1 MSETEGQRND
11 SPLLSERGVTTI
23 SDTVVSSLA
32 GMAAQEVDGVHM
44 GGGASRA
51 AGGVLGSITGSE
63 SRTSGITVEVGRTET
78 AIDLKM
84 GIEYNKNILQT
95 VEEVRRRIT
104 DRVESMTGLRIKEL
118 NATITDITFPETEAG
133 RRPARAIPPSEPAE
147 GQEEAPSDAPE
158 ARATPEDETTEP
170 AEHETTE
177 AETTQVE
184 TAEAESEE
192 IETAE
197 AETTGTPV
205 EDSDVAEEEVTQVE
219 ATEAETAEAE
229 TASVPVEDSAAPEEE
244 AIAPAED
251 SSVVEEEVTAEER
264 PPEEG
269 ESTTLRTEETAEASE
284 AVTEVEAETTEETEV
299 TEEVQTPPEPET
311 PEERMRRRAQ
321 ERARRRSRRAQD
333 S

>member
-11 SPLLSERGVTTI
+11 SLLLSERGVTTI

-104 DRVESMTGLRIKEL
+104 ERVESMTGLRIKEL
-118 NATITDITFPETEAG
+118 NATITDITFPETETG
-133 RRPARAIPPSEPAE
+133 RHLGRAKPPSEPDE
-147 GQEEAPSDAPE
+147 SQEEIPATAPE
-158 ARATPEDETTEP
+158 TRATPEDEP
-170 AEHETTE
+170 AERETTQAE
-177 AETTQVE
+177 TKEAETTQAETTQVE
-184 TAEAESEE
+184 TPEAETM
-192 IETAE
+192 ETETAEVEAAE
-197 AETTGTPV
+197 AETTSVPD
-205 EDSDVAEEEVTQVE
+205 EDSG
-219 ATEAETAEAE
+219 
-229 TASVPVEDSAAPEEE
+229 APEEE
-244 AIAPAED
+244 AIAPATD
-251 SSVVEEEVTAEER
+251 SNVAEEEVVVEER
-264 PPEEG
+264 PPEES
-269 ESTTLRTEETAEASE
+269 EITEPRTEEQPAEASE
-284 AVTEVEAETTEETEV
+284 SESIEESETTQEA
-299 TEEVQTPPEPET
+299 QIPPEPET
-311 PEERMRRRAQ
+311 PEARMRRRAE
-321 ERARRRSRRAQD
+321 ERARRRRRRTQD

>member
-104 DRVESMTGLRIKEL
+104 DRVQSMTGLRIKEL
-118 NATITDITFPETEAG
+118 NATITDITFPEKEE
-133 RRPARAIPPSEPAE
+133 RRRIGSRS
-147 GQEEAPSDAPE
+147 APRERDAS
-158 ARATPEDETTEP
+158 ADETTTAPAQATMPVSEP
-170 AEHETTE
+170 DPEASERET
-177 AETTQVE
+177 AQVE
-184 TAEAESEE
+184 TRSQ
-192 IETAE
+192 
-197 AETTGTPV
+197 AETETTP
-205 EDSDVAEEEVTQVE
+205 EEEASVE
-219 ATEAETAEAE
+219 GRQPVEAETADLPSGDIRTEEQPAGEAPETSEEAE
-229 TASVPVEDSAAPEEE
+229 TSAE
-244 AIAPAED
+244 
-251 SSVVEEEVTAEER
+251 
-264 PPEEG
+264 
-269 ESTTLRTEETAEASE
+269 TETSEPTETAAEA
-284 AVTEVEAETTEETEV
+284 
-299 TEEVQTPPEPET
+299 
-311 PEERMRRRAQ
+311 RRRRRAE
-321 ERARRRSRRAQD
+321 ERARRRRRTED